1 MVHRAVRIAL
11 LLLSFPVA
19 AVAPRASA
27 QALPKVELRR
37 VLAKL
42 DVDRPLW
49 MEEAPDGSGRLFV
62 VEQRGRI
69 LVTKKGGDGSD
80 AKLFLDLQARR
91 PYVENEEGLLGF
103 ACHPKIG
110 ENDRCFVFYSQQKP
124 RRTVISELATFPD
137 DPDRADPASER
148 KLLEFTRPY
157 WNHDGGFLGF
167 G

>member
-1 MVHRAVRIAL
+1 MVHRAFLIRSL
-11 LLLSFPVA
+11 LVGF
-19 AVAPRASA
+19 AVAPAVPPATA
-27 QALPKVELRR
+27 QALPKIELRR

-69 LVTKKGGDGSD
+69 LVTRKGGDGSD

-110 ENDRCFVFYSQQKP
+110 
-124 RRTVISELATFPD
+124 
-137 DPDRADPASER
+137 RASCRER
-148 KLLEFTRPY
+148 VY
-157 WNHDGGFLGF
+157 ACV
-167 G
+167 